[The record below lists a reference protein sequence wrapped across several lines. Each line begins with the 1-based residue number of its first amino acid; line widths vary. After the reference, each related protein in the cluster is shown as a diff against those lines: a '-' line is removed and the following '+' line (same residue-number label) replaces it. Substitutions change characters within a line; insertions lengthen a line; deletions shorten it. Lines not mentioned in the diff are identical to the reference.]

1 MVGGG
6 GEVGVADSLNV
17 HWVLINKRKA
27 LSKGGIAEVYCLCIV
42 CVLFVCVLCIVC
54 VVFSYG

>member
-1 MVGGG
+1 MVDEGREGR
-6 GEVGVADSLNV
+6 SLAAKSFF
-17 HWVLINKRKA
+17 LINKRKA

-54 VVFSYG
+54 VVFPYG

>member
-1 MVGGG
+1 M
-6 GEVGVADSLNV
+6 ADALNV

-54 VVFSYG
+54 VMFPYG